1 MAAKKKPRG
10 IIYST
15 NPDFEYNYGDEGSR
29 ETLPPSEQNLRI
41 HLQRLKGNKMLSIVR
56 GFRGNDEDLKQ
67 LGKMLKT
74 ACGVGGSVKEG
85 EILLQ
90 GDHRDKVLQ
99 LLEKEGYKVKKS
111 GG

>member
-1 MAAKKKPRG
+1 MAAKKKSGG
-10 IIYST
+10 IVYST
-15 NPDFEYNYGDEGSR
+15 NPDFEYNYGNDESP
-29 ETLPPSEQNLRI
+29 ETLPPSEQNLRV
-41 HLQRLKGNKMLSIVR
+41 HLQRLKGHKMLTIVR

-67 LGKMLKT
+67 IGKRLKT

-90 GDHRDKVLQ
+90 GDHRDKILQ

>member
-1 MAAKKKPRG
+1 MAAKKKPGG
-10 IIYST
+10 IVYST
-15 NPDFEYNYGDEGSR
+15 NPDFEYNYGDDGSP

-41 HLQRLKGNKMLSIVR
+41 HLHRLKGNKMLSIVR
-56 GFRGNDEDLKQ
+56 GFRGNDEALKQ
-67 LGKMLKT
+67 LGKKLKT

-90 GDHRDKVLQ
+90 GDHRDKILQ